1 MAGTVNYIKVARIDG
16 DGNDLTDTLQDLTKL
31 TIPYSSGNV
40 TYDVLN
46 ITRYSTYFM
55 YYVENPSIDFADRD
69 DIEYIFTGSLE
80 YNEQSTSLPSII
92 PGITQLP
99 ITSSDN
105 DPLNFY
111 DSSFKRYSIKTYPQ
125 KDLHIILS
133 GSYTYTTTSGRGF
146 TCSLYTLPI
155 NSPIITYPSNKT
167 LITQSYHPPGA
178 GNFAGTKYN
187 VPQSITPGTDL
198 LLTINRNGSDIFFPI
213 TSSIPSTTKFYITSS
228 TPLGTGLETIPEP
241 YFTQNFSRAYDC
253 QPLLNNVSRYN
264 ANPYLQDLDYQTSQT
279 VPVNIQAVISESA
292 TKGTV
297 PQSHYTQLSST
308 LIRYDGSKS
317 TSQFLNK
324 WTPGDTG
331 GYGKLPNI
339 DSTQVYVAYC
349 DSITSSI
356 QERMD
361 TSAAHVKYLI
371 KDDGTIIIPDVTP
384 NSLGTIQ
391 DNFISQERLELNS
404 QTVGTGGGSNSFREI
419 IRGGS
424 RIEPIIY
431 NQKSNYIEGSMS
443 FDSSIYLT
451 DNNLVGGVIDDFQ
464 ARLRGFTP
472 IQEITNNIPTT
483 IAFSELIT
491 SGSGLTPGVDVV
503 DGSSFYKIN
512 SGVISEGVT
521 LNFYIEIFGYFEK
534 NTVGSGAPSGDPL
547 ANVPAGVIKIYL
559 YNNSTSTQVGDAFYN
574 DEDYLL
580 FPDNTSQWNIFRISD
595 TISVNPLDLTS
606 GHEYVVK
613 LEFLDS
619 PTWNKFVISRFQN
632 YGPYYGGRNSFWIL
646 QSPTPTSTIPT
657 EGLFNKVPDAY
668 TSSYQGIYVTASNFV
683 SAYST
688 PNIQQSSSVDSG
700 FIPIT
705 TNLEFIPGDEFRFMG
720 QESKSFM
727 IEKVELGLLPFTT
740 TSASLM
746 IYLDGR
752 VNPDDTVLN
761 VNQFLVRRYVDEA
774 SSIIFKGDKPL
785 GSDGPYIVSPEFIS
799 SDLDKDVDT
808 FITDLTERNVLP

>member
-1 MAGTVNYIKVARIDG
+1 MAEQVNYIKVARIDG

-40 TYDVLN
+40 TYDILN

-55 YYVENPSIDFADRD
+55 YYVENPSVDFADRD
-69 DIEYIFTGSLE
+69 DIEYIFTGSIVTNNLS
-80 YNEQSTSLPSII
+80 NIGNREQI
-92 PGITQLP
+92 P
-99 ITSSDN
+99 ITTNEN
-105 DPLNFY
+105 DPLNLF
-111 DSSFKRYSIKTYPQ
+111 DSTVQAYKINTLTQ
-125 KDLHIILS
+125 KDIYVDFSSVFIARNSPGVSGSVGIGVAIGIPGEPPGTTYNISYNPAQGFDTYDDFHISASIPQSELNNRVGQYIFPYYDLS
-133 GSYTYTTTSGRGF
+133 GP
-146 TCSLYTLPI
+146 LLPAAFI
-155 NSPIITYPSNKT
+155 RFDASNP
-167 LITQSYHPPGA
+167 TQ
-178 GNFAGTKYN
+178 FA
-187 VPQSITPGTDL
+187 L
-198 LLTINRNGSDIFFPI
+198 
-213 TSSIPSTTKFYITSS
+213 TSSIPTGS
-228 TPLGTGLETIPEP
+228 GLETIPEP
-241 YFTQNFSRAYDC
+241 YFTQNFDRAYDC

-264 ANPYLQDLDYQTSQT
+264 SNPYLQDLDYQTSQT
-279 VPVNIQAVISESA
+279 VPVNIQAIVSGSA

-324 WTPGDTG
+324 WTPGDSG

-371 KDDGTIIIPDVTP
+371 KDDGTVVVPDVTP

-391 DNFISQERLELNS
+391 DNFVSQERLELNS
-404 QTVGTGGGSNSFREI
+404 QTVGTGGGSNSFRDI
-419 IRGGS
+419 VRGGS

-443 FDSSIYLT
+443 FDSSILLT
-451 DNNLVGGVIDDFQ
+451 DNNLVGGVIEDYQ
-464 ARLRGFTP
+464 AKLGTNEVYGPSGFGTDL
-472 IQEITNNIPTT
+472 TT
-483 IAFSELIT
+483 SPFYKVKFDHIKS
-491 SGSGLTPGVDVV
+491 SGSGVPQTFVTEGGFDYTVRSGLITG
-503 DGSSFYKIN
+503 GSNLIFSSRIGMRVN
-512 SGVISEGVT
+512 TVNPNEWILSEGRFAIRVYNET
-521 LNFYIEIFGYFEK
+521 TSQFIGGQVFSERIEINPWTGNGEFNFIIE
-534 NTVGSGAPSGDPL
+534 GSLTIPSIDLIDGH
-547 ANVPAGVIKIYL
+547 IYSIRL
-559 YNNSTSTQVGDAFYN
+559 QQ
-574 DEDYLL
+574 
-580 FPDNTSQWNIFRISD
+580 FPGTP
-595 TISVNPLDLTS
+595 TIGEVRVLPKVWLI
-606 GHEYVVK
+606 E
-613 LEFLDS
+613 
-619 PTWNKFVISRFQN
+619 
-632 YGPYYGGRNSFWIL
+632 
-646 QSPTPTSTIPT
+646 QSPTPTSTVDT
-657 EGLFNKVPDAY
+657 TDLFNKVPDAY

-683 SAYST
+683 SAYGT

-705 TNLEFIPGDEFRFMG
+705 TNLEFLPGDEFRFMG
-720 QESKSFM
+720 REDKVFM
-727 IEKVELGLLPFTT
+727 IEKVEQDILPFTT

-785 GSDGPYIVSPEFIS
+785 DSVGPYIVSPEFIS

-808 FITDLTERNVLP
+808 FITDLTERNLLP